1 MIEFLV
7 EIRTD
12 KNQHQIQQIWIRLG
26 TKFHFRQKIL
36 FWGSNLTKKY
46 IYRLKG
52 ANKLYHRIQKF
63 GISLDTYFHLKLT
76 ILIFWTK
83 FAQKDIFCPK

>member
-36 FWGSNLTKKY
+36 FLGSNLTKKY

-52 ANKLYHRIQKF
+52 GK
-63 GISLDTYFHLKLT
+63 
-76 ILIFWTK
+76 
-83 FAQKDIFCPK
+83 